1 MWRKGGK
8 VDTIPLNYKAC
19 QAITAW
25 RKVRPNVD
33 HDGLFVSKFKTL
45 LTPRS
50 IQYTVAKYMKE
61 AHISGASVH
70 TLRHTMATHHA
81 ARGTDLKTIQETLG
95 HASLETTTIYV
106 SLAKKAQRKALQEHA
121 L

>member
-1 MWRKGGK
+1 
-8 VDTIPLNYKAC
+8 
-19 QAITAW
+19 
-25 RKVRPNVD
+25 VRPDVAYNS
-33 HDGLFVSKFKTL
+33 LFVSKFKRPLNTR
-45 LTPRS
+45 TIQHS
-50 IQYTVAKYMKE
+50 ITKYLKDSG
-61 AHISGASVH
+61 ITGASVH
-70 TLRHTMATHHA
+70 TLRHTMATHHV